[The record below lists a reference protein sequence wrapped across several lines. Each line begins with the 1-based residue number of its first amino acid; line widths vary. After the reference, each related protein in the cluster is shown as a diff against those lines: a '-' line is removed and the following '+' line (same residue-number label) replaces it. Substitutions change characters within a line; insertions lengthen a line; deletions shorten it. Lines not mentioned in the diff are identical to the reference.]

1 MKQIRNFS
9 IIAHIDHGKST
20 LADRILEHCHS
31 VSERDMKNQ
40 MLDSM
45 DLERE
50 RGITIKLNSVRLN
63 YKDPRDNQEYILNL
77 IDTPGHVDFAYEVS
91 RSLASSEAALLLVDA
106 TQGVQPQTIANMY
119 LALENN
125 LEIIP
130 IINKVDMESADVEK
144 TKHEIET
151 ILGIKSQNAI
161 CISAK
166 TGLNIEKVFDAIIDF
181 VPPAKIEDE
190 ASLKA
195 LVFDSFYDAYRGVVM
210 YIRVTQGQ
218 LNRGDHLRFVQN
230 NVTFE
235 IVQVGFSLPNEQ
247 EVQTIG
253 AGEVGWIVINNRDI
267 KATYIGDTITH
278 VGNKDIEPLSGY
290 KPLKSM
296 VFSGFYPIDSNQYI
310 ALEEALEKIS
320 LSDSSLIYEKE
331 TSQALGFGFRVGFLG
346 LLHLEIIQE
355 RIEREFNISLI
366 ATAPSVIY
374 KINLT
379 DKSTSYIQ
387 NPSEFPDKSKILS
400 VEEPYVRLS
409 LFSPQEHI
417 GKLMELIHEK
427 RGQYVDLEVI
437 SDTMNSI
444 IYEIPLAEIVFN
456 FFNSIK
462 SISKGYASFDY
473 ELIGYKVGNLTK
485 MDILIHNER
494 VDAFSLIV
502 DKDNAYYIGRN
513 LVQKLKTLIP
523 RQNFEI
529 PIQASIGGKI
539 ISRETVKAYRKDV
552 TAKLYGGDVS
562 RKKKLLEKQKKGKKK
577 MKQIGSVQIPQ
588 EAFIKALKTD
598 ND

>member
-63 YKDPRDNQEYILNL
+63 YKDPRDGQEYILNL

-91 RSLASSEAALLLVDA
+91 RSIASSEAALLLVDA

-130 IINKVDMESADVEK
+130 IINKVDMESADIEK

-151 ILGIKSQNAI
+151 ILGIKAKDAI

-166 TGLNIEKVFDAIIDF
+166 TGLNIEQVFDAIIDF
-181 VPPAKIEDE
+181 VPPAKMVNE
-190 ASLKA
+190 APLKA
-195 LVFDSFYDAYRGVVM
+195 LVFDSYYDAYRGVVM

-218 LNRGDHLRFVQN
+218 LNKGDNLRFVQN

-235 IVQVGFSLPNEQ
+235 VVQAGFSLPNEQ
-247 EVQTIG
+247 EVKTIS

-278 VGNKDIEPLSGY
+278 IENKGIEPLSGY

-320 LSDSSLIYEKE
+320 LSDSSLVYEKE

-374 KINLT
+374 KVNLT
-379 DKSTSYIQ
+379 DKSTVFIQ

-409 LFSPQEHI
+409 LFSPQEYV

-427 RGQYVDLEVI
+427 RGQYVDLEVV

-444 IYEIPLAEIVFN
+444 IYEIPLAEIVFD

-473 ELIGYKVGNLTK
+473 ELIGYKIGNLTK

-502 DKDNAYYIGRN
+502 DKDNAYYVGRN